1 MLLLWL
7 DASYLVGLALWMAF
21 LLVILVWLLRR
32 RRAARKKSGTSKNS
46 LSSRMLGFGFG
57 LWFLTASLTAA
68 ELIFALFV
76 DHSEAFN
83 ASMIAK
89 RWFQVHFDSQR
100 NDDGFRERRILA
112 TPLPKG

>member
-46 LSSRMLGFGFG
+46 LRSRML
-57 LWFLTASLTAA
+57 
-68 ELIFALFV
+68 
-76 DHSEAFN
+76 
-83 ASMIAK
+83 
-89 RWFQVHFDSQR
+89 
-100 NDDGFRERRILA
+100 
-112 TPLPKG
+112 